1 MASDNLKTLVDQVA
15 SGMAARRRIPRAT
28 YRVQFNKDFTFR
40 HAEALVPYLD
50 TLGISHLYA
59 SPILMAAPGSM
70 HGYDICDPTRLNP
83 ELGTP
88 QDFES
93 LVASLKARN
102 MGMVIDIVPNHMGI
116 ASECNLWWN
125 DVLENGQNSPYAE
138 TFDIDWNP
146 TMHELRGKVLLP
158 ILGDQYGNVL
168 EAGNLVLGYA
178 HGAFHLTYGERQL
191 PIAPHTYALILS
203 ALPDRLKSEDAQTL
217 RSLLGELEQGSDV
230 SAQKY
235 RLAALSQASSAFRQA
250 LETALAEINGSVGD
264 PQTFDVLD
272 ELLGQQYYRLA
283 YWRVA
288 GEEIN
293 YRRFFDVNTMAAIR
307 TELPAVFDAT
317 HDLIFQMFADGQV
330 DGLRID
336 HPDGLWD
343 PAGYFRQLH
352 EAAVLRIVLKQ
363 LSSELTPQLQTELQQ
378 LIAAWFE
385 QHSSDQ
391 GFPSVVYVVAEK
403 ILSETEPLPLEWAVD
418 GTTGYD
424 FMNMVN
430 SLLLDDASE
439 ARLSRV
445 FADFTGR
452 AAAFSQ
458 LEYASKKK
466 TMQESLAGE
475 INLLARRL
483 TRISEGNRHTRDFT
497 LNSLRNALREV
508 VACLS
513 IYRTYITGVET
524 VSERDVQF
532 VEAAIAEAKR
542 RNPRMDGSIFDFI
555 QDTWL
560 LRKFDGYTEAEQTR
574 LVDFVMRLQQITPPV
589 MAKSVEDTLFYIYNR
604 LVSVNEVGGNPTVF
618 GMTPQEFGAANA
630 ERCRL
635 WSNAMLATSTHDT
648 KRSEDVRARINVLSE
663 LVDEWQAA
671 LENWA
676 RINVEHKQMLSS
688 GPAPSANDEY
698 LLYQT
703 LLGTYQPDALEGY
716 ADRIVAYMAKAIKEA
731 KVSTSWTDVNEAYDD
746 AVEQFVRAVL
756 ESGQFIEAFLP
767 LQRRVA
773 YFGRFNSLAQT
784 LLKLT
789 CPGVPDTYRGT
800 EVWDYSLVD
809 PDNRRPVDY
818 DHIRDMLGS
827 LEPSRDLA
835 TRVEDLLANSEDGR
849 IKLFVIR
856 TVLQVRREN
865 PRLFTS
871 APYQPLEAGTPHVC
885 AFTRIDGEKGVLVIV
900 PRLIATLMDGA
911 EKPPVGD
918 VWGEAAL
925 SLPDELAGLRCA
937 NSFTGEMVTLE
948 RQMPISALLSRFPVG
963 LFQFDLKGV

>member
-1 MASDNLKTLVDQVA
+1 MTSQNLKALVDQVA
-15 SGMAARRRIPRAT
+15 SDLAAHRRIPRAT
-28 YRVQFNKDFTFR
+28 YRVQFNKEFTFR

-50 TLGISHLYA
+50 ALGISHLYA
-59 SPILMAAPGSM
+59 SPILTAVPGSM

-88 QDFES
+88 EDFAA
-93 LVASLKARN
+93 LVAALKAHS
-102 MGMVIDIVPNHMGI
+102 MGLVIDIVPNHMGI
-116 ASECNLWWN
+116 ASECNVWWN
-125 DVLENGQNSPYAE
+125 DVLENGEASPYAA

-146 TMHELRGKVLLP
+146 SMHELRGKVLLP

-168 EAGNLVLGYA
+168 EAGELVLEYGDS
-178 HGAFHLTYGERQL
+178 AFHLTYGERQL
-191 PIAPHTYALILS
+191 PIAPNTYALILEPLRERLHGADAE
-203 ALPDRLKSEDAQTL
+203 ALRDILAAL
-217 RSLLGELEQGSDV
+217 AQGSDLPE
-230 SAQKY
+230 QKR
-235 RLAALSQASSAFRQA
+235 RLAALFQASPAFSQA
-250 LETALAEINGSVGD
+250 LEAALTEMNGSVGE
-264 PQTFDVLD
+264 PQSFDALD
-272 ELLGQQYYRLA
+272 ALLGQQFYRLA

-293 YRRFFDVNTMAAIR
+293 YRRFFDVNTMAAIH
-307 TELPAVFDAT
+307 TELPQVFAAT
-317 HDLIFQMFADGQV
+317 HDLIFQMVASGQV

-352 EAAVLRIVLKQ
+352 EAAVLRFAEKALDSDV
-363 LSSELTPQLQTELQQ
+363 TPEMQAELQK

-385 QHSSDQ
+385 QHSSDHD
-391 GFPSVVYVVAEK
+391 FPSVVYVVAEK

-430 SLLLDDASE
+430 SLFLDNASE
-439 ARLSRV
+439 ARLSSV

-513 IYRTYITGVET
+513 IYRTYITGADT
-524 VSERDVQF
+524 VSERDVHY
-532 VEAAIAEAKR
+532 VEAAVAEAKR
-542 RNPRMDGSIFDFI
+542 HNPRVEPSVFDFI
-555 QDTWL
+555 RDTWL
-560 LRKFDGYTEAEQTR
+560 LRKFDSYTEAEQTR

-604 LVSVNEVGGNPTVF
+604 LVSVNEVGGNPAVF
-618 GMTPQEFGAANA
+618 GMTPEEFGAANA

-635 WSNAMLATSTHDT
+635 WANAMLATSTHDT
-648 KRSEDVRARINVLSE
+648 KRSEDVRARLNVLSE
-663 LVDEWQAA
+663 LVDEWRDA
-671 LENWA
+671 LESWA
-676 RINVEHKQMLSS
+676 RINVEYKQMLSS

-703 LLGTYQPDALEGY
+703 LLGTYQADETEGY
-716 ADRIVAYMAKAIKEA
+716 ADRIAAYMAKAIKEA
-731 KVSTSWTDVNEAYDD
+731 KVSTSWTDVNEAYDQ

-756 ESGQFIEAFLP
+756 ESDAFMEAFLP
-767 LQRRVA
+767 LQQKVA
-773 YFGRFNSLAQT
+773 FFGRLNSLAQT

-800 EVWDYSLVD
+800 EVWDFSLVD

-818 DHIRDMLGS
+818 EHIEPMLMS
-827 LEPSRDLA
+827 LDQSVDPDA
-835 TRVEDLLANSEDGR
+835 LLDELRTNGGDGR
-849 IKLFVIR
+849 SKLFVIR
-856 TVLQVRREN
+856 TALRLRRAN
-865 PRLFTS
+865 PELFTS
-871 APYQPLEAGTPHVC
+871 APYQPLEASTEHVC
-885 AFTRIDGEKGVLVIV
+885 AFTRIHGDNGVLVVV
-900 PRLIATLMDGA
+900 PRLIAILTAGD
-911 EKPPVGD
+911 EKPPVGA
-918 VWGEAAL
+918 VWGEASL
-925 SLPDELAGLRCA
+925 SLPDALVGLRCT
-937 NSFTGEMVTLE
+937 NVFTGEAITLE
-948 RQMPISALLSRFPVG
+948 AGMTVDTLLRRFPVG